1 MKKIVSYTLPIL
13 FFLTC
18 RNPTALI
25 DELEDDVKGAND
37 LYLEIVDI
45 SPAENG
51 QYINPGEDIRVQ
63 FDRAIDLSSVEDAFS
78 IIDSDNVVFGSD
90 SERKHI
96 SYSFDEQ
103 TLILTIRA
111 NPYLDGLK
119 QYTISILDKI
129 RGRDGSALR
138 EPKEWRFSTSDAPRG
153 YIEFVDTYTN
163 DSTPDIHVYSQGA
176 TYYTIASTEGGI
188 SWSTDYQLTGNPTVV
203 SDFDISGGQ
212 GTRSAVVQFRDG
224 FVGQA
229 GIANFSEYETDTVV
243 YDTIPPTVSLPT
255 QIYGNIA
262 TPSPVV
268 SPSTVSDSLSGIAS
282 YSWSGTNLSFGN
294 ASASSTTVSGTSGD
308 GSYGDLQ
315 LTVTDGAGNSASD
328 TMTFIRDT
336 VAPSLPTITSSPAGI
351 DLGIDPGVSY
361 TVSGVSEA
369 GSSQYA
375 LGNQLNGKIG
385 TYYSWGSWRTYSSGD
400 IDVDYGYTHV
410 LFRYVDTAGNPSA
423 TTKRFDYRVFPKA
436 GTVPSSGGSLTGD
449 ISWAPYGGADY
460 YKFYIGT
467 SSRGPFNELKIIIGK
482 IQYPRDYPFVDLT
495 ELSLSLN
502 ATYYWYYEA
511 YDASHRLLTSRPTI
525 YSFRTYFKF

>member
-1 MKKIVSYTLPIL
+1 MDK
-13 FFLTC
+13 
-18 RNPTALI
+18 
-25 DELEDDVKGAND
+25 LEDDVKGAND

-51 QYINPGEDIRVQ
+51 LYINPGEDIRIE
-63 FDRAIDLSSVEDAFS
+63 FDRAIDLRSVKDAFS
-78 IIDSDNVVFGSD
+78 IIDSDNIVFGSD
-90 SERKHI
+90 SNIKNLA
-96 SYSFDEQ
+96 YSFDEE
-103 TLILTIRA
+103 TFILTIKA

-119 QYTISILDKI
+119 QYTVSILNRI

-138 EPKEWRFSTSDAPRG
+138 EEKRWSFSTSDAPRG

-163 DSTPDIHVYSQGA
+163 DSTPDLHIYSQGA
-176 TYYTIASTEGGI
+176 TFYTIASSEGGI
-188 SWSTDYQLTGNPTVV
+188 NWSTDYQLTGNPTVV
-203 SDFDISGGQ
+203 SDFDVSGAQ

-229 GIANFSEYETDTVV
+229 GLAYLSEFETDTVI
-243 YDTIPPTVSLPT
+243 YDTTPPTVILPT

-262 TPSPVV
+262 SPSPVV
-268 SPSTVSDSLSGIAS
+268 SPSTAADSLSGVAG
-282 YSWSGTNLSFGN
+282 YAWTGTNLSFGN
-294 ASASSTTVSGTSGD
+294 AAASSTTVSGTAGD

-315 LTVTDGAGNSASD
+315 LTVTDRAGNSASD

-336 VAPSLPTITSSPAGI
+336 VAPSLPTITSSPTGI

-361 TVSGVSEA
+361 TISGTSEA
-369 GSSQYA
+369 GTGQYC

-385 TYYSWGSWRTYSSGD
+385 TYYSWGSWRNYSSGD

-449 ISWAPYGGADY
+449 ISWAPYAGADY

-467 SSRGPFNELKIIIGK
+467 SSRGPFSELRIFVGRIE
-482 IQYPRDYPFVDLT
+482 YPRDYPFVDLT
-495 ELSLSLN
+495 ELSLSLYT
-502 ATYYWYYEA
+502 TYYWYYEA
-511 YDASHRLLTSRPTI
+511 YDASDKLLTSRPTI
-525 YSFRTYFKF
+525 YSFRTFFK